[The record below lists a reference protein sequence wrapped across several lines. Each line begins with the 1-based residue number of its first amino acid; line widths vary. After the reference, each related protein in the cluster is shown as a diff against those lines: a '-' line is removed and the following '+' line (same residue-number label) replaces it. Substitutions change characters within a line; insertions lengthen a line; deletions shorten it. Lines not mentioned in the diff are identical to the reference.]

1 MKKRLLTLL
10 LAGLMLCLCLPS
22 LAEET
27 AKCPYARQVS
37 DLFVSQVPECDP
49 VDDTFFENSLLIG
62 DSIASAL
69 EIREVLPSSLHIE
82 YVIGLS
88 PSKARTSKKVAYGD
102 ERVTMVEL
110 CQRMQPKNL
119 FVMLGSN
126 GLDRMKSG
134 DIADDYHELLDEL
147 LQVLPDTEIYLLTV
161 TPIRSPATKK
171 EYPTFTHARIQDFN
185 KRLIAMAEEHGVRVI
200 DCYTPLMMENMRDGE
215 KTNFTGD
222 GIHLTQ
228 QGAEKVAQTIRT
240 HVKPDII
247 YETETIE

>member
-1 MKKRLLTLL
+1 MKKRLLALL
-10 LAGLMLCLCLPS
+10 LSGLMLCLCPPS
-22 LAEET
+22 LAEE
-27 AKCPYARQVS
+27 AEKCPYARQVS

-69 EIREVLPSSLHIE
+69 EIREVLPSLHIE

-110 CQRMQPKNL
+110 CERMQPENL

-126 GLDRMKSG
+126 GLDQMKSG
-134 DIADDYHELLDEL
+134 DIANDYHELLDDL
-147 LQVLPDTEIYLLTV
+147 LQVLPDTTEIYLLTV

-171 EYPTFTHARIQDFN
+171 NYPTFTHARIQDFN
-185 KRLIAMAEEHGVRVI
+185 KRLMAMAEEHGVRVI
-200 DCYTPLMMENMRDGE
+200 DCYTPLMMENMSDGD
-215 KTNFTGD
+215 KDNFTGD

-228 QGAEKVAQTIRT
+228 QGAEKVAQAIRT
-240 HVKPDII
+240 HVKPSII
-247 YETETIE
+247 YETEILE

>member
-1 MKKRLLTLL
+1 MKKRLLILL
-10 LAGLMLCLCLPS
+10 LAGLMLCLCPLS
-22 LAEET
+22 LAEEVS
-27 AKCPYARQVS
+27 KCPYARQVS

-49 VDDTFFENSLLIG
+49 VDDAFFENSLLIG

-69 EIREVLPSSLHIE
+69 EIREVLPSLHIE

-110 CQRMQPKNL
+110 CERMQPENL

-126 GLDRMKSG
+126 GLDQMKSG
-134 DIADDYHELLDEL
+134 DIAEDYHELLDAL

-161 TPIRSPATKK
+161 APIRSPATKK
-171 EYPTFTHARIQDFN
+171 NYPTFTHARIQDFN

-200 DCYTPLMMENMRDGE
+200 DCYTPLMMENMRDGD
-215 KTNFTGD
+215 KANFTGD

-228 QGAEKVAQTIRT
+228 QGAEKVAQAIRT

-247 YETETIE
+247 YETEILE